1 MKINNILIST
11 FLALSCYSLKSQV
24 VMPAYHGSYHVKKFT
39 CGDNVT
45 FTYNG
50 SEVTYGTVE
59 SNGRCWIDRNLG
71 ASQVAVSSTDAAA
84 YGDLFQWGR
93 LDDGHQIRTSGVT
106 SGTCDAV
113 ATDTPPHSN
122 FIKCNS
128 NPYDWRNP
136 QNDNLWQGVSGI
148 NNPCP
153 SGWRVPTEAE
163 WNTERLSWVPINS
176 ATGAINSPLK
186 LPVAGVRH
194 GGNGSLMNVGSYGYY
209 WSSTADGIRSKAYIL
224 GNVNMTFDLRVY
236 GFSVRC
242 IKDCHI
248 PEQSTQGTHNPSE
261 THIIWNWNTSES
273 ADGYKHN
280 TVNDYTTATDN
291 GTSTSYTQEGL
302 DCETECTLYVW
313 AYNACGASEVLELTE
328 ETIWSCGCDFI
339 DPRDGIVY
347 STVQIGSQC
356 WMAENLAY
364 LPSVHSNSQFSTQ
377 GNNSQPGYGVYGYDG
392 SDVTTA
398 KMQDHY
404 TNYGVLYNWFAVNQ
418 SGVDAICPTGWHVAS
433 RAEWTQLTDYIIAQG
448 YPNGNFLNGVGNVI
462 KSCRQLSS
470 PLGGDCST
478 SEHPRW
484 DSHATHYGTDVFGF
498 SSLPGGF
505 RVYTDGKFYNAGVF
519 SCWWASTDDSST
531 DAWSFYQYYNSGSL
545 SSSSQTKKDGY
556 SVRCIKH

>member
-59 SNGRCWIDRNLG
+59 SNGRCWLDRNLG

-93 LDDGHQIRTSGVT
+93 LDDGHQVRTS
-106 SGTCDAV
+106 
-113 ATDTPPHSN
+113 ATTTTLSN
-122 FIKCNS
+122 SDNPGHGEFILGQNLPC
-128 NPYDWRNP
+128 DWRSP
-136 QNDNLWQGVSGI
+136 QNDNLWQGVSGT

-153 SGWRVPTEAE
+153 SGYRLPTDAEWEAE
-163 WNTERLSWVPINS
+163 RTSWSSNNS
-176 ATGAINSPLK
+176 AGAFASTLK
-186 LPVAGVRH
+186 LPVAGRRSYS
-194 GGNGSLMNVGSYGYY
+194 NGSLLYVGSSGYY
-209 WSSTADGIRSKAYIL
+209 WSSTVAGTNSRNLYFSSSNAYM
-224 GNVNMTFDLRVY
+224 NSYRRAW

-242 IKDCHI
+242 IKDCHL
-248 PEQSTQGTHNPSE
+248 PEQPTQGTHNSSE
-261 THIIWNWNTSES
+261 TQIIWNWNTSES

-302 DCETECTLYVW
+302 DCETEYTLYVW

-356 WMAENLAY
+356 WMAENMAY
-364 LPSVHSNSQFSTQ
+364 LPLVHSNSQFSTQ
-377 GNNSQPGYGVYGYDG
+377 GNNSQPGYGVYAYDG

-433 RAEWTQLTDYIIAQG
+433 RAEWTQLTNYIIAQG
-448 YPNGNFLNGVGNVI
+448 YPNANLINGVGNVI

-470 PLGGDCST
+470 PLGGNCST

-505 RVYTDGKFYNAGVF
+505 RVYTDGKFYNVGVY

-531 DAWSFYQYYNSGSL
+531 DAWSFYHYYNSGSL
-545 SSSSQTKKDGY
+545 SSSSQTKKNGY